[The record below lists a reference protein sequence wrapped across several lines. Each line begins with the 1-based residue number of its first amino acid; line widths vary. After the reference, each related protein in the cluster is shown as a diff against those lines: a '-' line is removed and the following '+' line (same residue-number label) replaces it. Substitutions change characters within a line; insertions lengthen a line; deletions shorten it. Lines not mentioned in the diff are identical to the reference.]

1 MMARGAEVEA
11 AAIFEGRW
19 PRSKHLDAIRKAT
32 VPAGTTGGWGAPLSP
47 LQPLAAEFVE
57 LVRPST
63 VIGRMRGFRRVPFR
77 VRFPRQT
84 SGALV
89 GWVGE
94 YRPAPVGK
102 IDLEGETF
110 EHSKVGGIVVI
121 SNELARSS
129 DPAAEALIQRDLIAA
144 VAQFTDEQ
152 FLNPA
157 VAEVADVSPA
167 SITHN
172 AVGIPSTGSGA
183 AQIEA
188 DLKALVATLQDAGI
202 QFLAPYFIMKP
213 STALHLA
220 GLKGA
225 NGERVFPGVNVLGGE
240 IWGVP
245 VIVSASAG
253 NQITLVDAAE
263 ILLAEGAIELDASEE
278 ATLQM
283 DSDPVTGAA
292 NMVSLYQNNLMGLM
306 ATRLI
311 RWELRRPGA
320 AAYVSGVTY

>member
-1 MMARGAEVEA
+1 
-11 AAIFEGRW
+11 
-19 PRSKHLDAIRKAT
+19 
-32 VPAGTTGGWGAPLSP
+32 
-47 LQPLAAEFVE
+47 
-57 LVRPST
+57 
-63 VIGRMRGFRRVPFR
+63 MRGFRRVPFR

-144 VAQFTDEQ
+144 VAQFTDQ
-152 FLNPA
+152 AFLDPSA
-157 VAEVADVSPA
+157 AEVPDVSPA
-167 SITHN
+167 SITYN
-172 AVGIPSTGSGA
+172 AVGIPSTGAGA
-183 AQIEA
+183 AEIEA
-188 DLKALVATLQDAGI
+188 DLKELVSTLQGADI

-220 GLKGA
+220 GLRGT
-225 NGERVFPGVNVLGGE
+225 NGERTFPGVNVLGGE
-240 IWGVP
+240 IWGIP

-253 NQITLVDAAE
+253 DQITLVDAAE
-263 ILLAEGAIELDASEE
+263 ILLAEGGIELDASEE

-283 DSDPVTGAA
+283 DTNPATGAA
-292 NMVSLYQNNLMGLM
+292 NMISLYQSNLSGLM
-306 ATRLI
+306 AMRLI
-311 RWELRRPGA
+311 RWKLRRPGA